1 VSLTSIAEQ
10 PARIDVWAYVQIARI
25 DHWFKNTF
33 MILGVILAVFY
44 EPQVAVWSS
53 VPALIIAVV
62 ATCLVASSNYVL
74 NELLDGPNDMLHP
87 EKRRRPVSAPG
98 DRKAANRQYRERQ
111 RQDRARRQQGMQR
124 GEQWAM
130 PARDRGAVRALVRDY
145 VDSRRRLSE
154 FYMYGLLV
162 LLVLLFIRNPLVQS
176 IVPVLVTVAVLI
188 MLVEG
193 IFIGRRARALAEKRL
208 PGEST
213 QGVRLY
219 AAMRALQIRQLRMP
233 KPRIKPGDSF

>member
-1 VSLTSIAEQ
+1 VFRRRQ
-10 PARIDVWAYVQIARI
+10 PTTVDSPADDAAATLDDSGSPAAPANQ
-25 DHWFKNTF
+25 
-33 MILGVILAVFY
+33 GAVTAGKGRPTPKRS
-44 EPQVAVWSS
+44 EA
-53 VPALIIAVV
+53 
-62 ATCLVASSNYVL
+62 
-74 NELLDGPNDMLHP
+74 

-111 RQDRARRQQGMQR
+111 RQERARRQQGMQR

-130 PARDRGAVRALVRDY
+130 PARDRGPVRALVRDY

-162 LLVLLFIRNPLVQS
+162 LLVLLFIRNALVQS

>member
-1 VSLTSIAEQ
+1 VFRRRQ
-10 PARIDVWAYVQIARI
+10 PATADA
-25 DHWFKNTF
+25 
-33 MILGVILAVFY
+33 
-44 EPQVAVWSS
+44 
-53 VPALIIAVV
+53 PAEDAAPAPDDDGAPVNRS
-62 ATCLVASSNYVL
+62 ATTAGKGRPTPKRS
-74 NELLDGPNDMLHP
+74 EA
-87 EKRRRPVSAPG
+87 ERRRRPVSAPG
-98 DRKAANRQYRERQ
+98 DRKEANRQYRERQ

-124 GEQWAM
+124 GEQWAL
-130 PARDRGAVRALVRDY
+130 PARDRGPVKALVRDY

-162 LLVLLFIRNPLVQS
+162 L
-176 IVPVLVTVAVLI
+176 VAVLI

-193 IFIGRRARALAEKRL
+193 IFIGRHARALAEKRF

-233 KPRIKPGDSF
+233 KPRIKPGGSF